1 MSPSNAKPNDID
13 SDGAAEDALL
23 QRYGLDAEH
32 LSPRL
37 ESSGQPGTA
46 AILGLL
52 FDQQWDLLWQVLVK
66 KSAKSNANRFD
77 SLRRE
82 VAALSGIS
90 DSRVPQL
97 VESTELQSNFWVVIE
112 LQPGMSLSQYMQSSD
127 SQSADQIKSFINQL
141 FSGVA
146 VIFNSGFAHLRLCDE
161 TIFIDDTGQVTIRD
175 FHCAYGYTPDNI
187 GGIYACIDAKIG
199 NDIYTAPEVFSSI
212 RYNARKAVMWS
223 CGVVIYFICTG
234 QTDKLSTLAHPA
246 FEDEAVVKPKR
257 KMSTASQQAL
267 KVPVVNYPD
276 RFAVPAYA
284 RDIISKMLQVQPEKR
299 AELIEV
305 AAKVPKEFV
314 GKETRPLMELAWLD
328 YKSHVGPNAGLSQGA
343 SDDSSLFSF
352 GGTSVFSRH
361 SFSQLLPGRRKSSVT
376 RDWAVAAS
384 PQGESRRK
392 SFFR

>member
-1 MSPSNAKPNDID
+1 MAC
-13 SDGAAEDALL
+13 L
-23 QRYGLDAEH
+23 
-32 LSPRL
+32 
-37 ESSGQPGTA
+37 
-46 AILGLL
+46 
-52 FDQQWDLLWQVLVK
+52 DQQYNLLWQVLVK
-66 KSAKSNANRFD
+66 RAAEADINRFE

-82 VAALSGIS
+82 LAALSGIS

-97 VESTELQSNFWVVIE
+97 LESVELLSNIWVVSE
-112 LQPGMSLSQYMQSSD
+112 LKPGISLSQYIQGHD
-127 SQSADQIKSFINQL
+127 SQSVDQIKSLITQL

-146 VIFNSGFAHLRLCDE
+146 VIFNSGFAHLRICDE
-161 TIFIDDTGQVTIRD
+161 TIFIDHTGQLTIRD
-175 FHCAYGYTPDNI
+175 FQHAYKYTPDNI
-187 GGIYACIDAKIG
+187 DGVHACVDVKIG
-199 NDIYTAPEVFSSI
+199 KDIYTAPEVFSSI

-223 CGVVIYFICTG
+223 CGVVVYFICTG

-246 FEDEAVVKPKR
+246 FEDADMVKPKR

-284 RDIISKMLQVQPEKR
+284 RDIISKMLQVEPEKR

-352 GGTSVFSRH
+352 GGTSVFSRQ
-361 SFSQLLPGRRKSSVT
+361 SFSQLLPGRRRSSVT
-376 RDWAVAAS
+376 RDWTAAAS
-384 PQGESRRK
+384 QGEGRRK